1 MKKVMIFLLC
11 LLMLCGCSSSNVEES
26 ETPTNTSDN
35 KEHLIHNLT
44 DMKDIFIEDSDLR
57 DANDQYNKFVY
68 NLFNEVN
75 NDNDNTLLSPYSL
88 YSVLSIL
95 SNGAVD
101 SDKAHAKLILEN
113 TLGLTVNDLNK
124 FYEATSKDITS
135 YNSLL
140 FNSNLGL
147 SIDEETKNTI
157 SKYYG
162 DVIKEEGFD
171 DNLVNEVNGWCKEKT
186 NGLINSIIDED
197 DINFDSAL
205 LLLNAINVQG
215 NFDVTFNP
223 NKTVI
228 QEFTNSDNSKSNVSM
243 MKQTLDGY
251 WHTDNADGFV
261 KSLDSDYYFVGILTD
276 NIWGSS
282 LLGSNPIVDIINS
295 YVEYEGLDEE
305 NNTANVKHYTNLSF
319 PKFEI
324 DTTNDLDD
332 TLKRLGLESLY
343 DYTKSDFSL
352 FGCDLIYLHNV
363 RQKNHIKVNEEKVE
377 MSSVTMANGKDGA
390 SAPTEVKEEIYHDVT
405 FDRPF
410 IYALVKQVYIEETN
424 ELENVI
430 LFIGSVNNME
440 ETNGN

>member
-1 MKKVMIFLLC
+1 MKKVIIFLLC
-11 LLMLCGCSSSNVEES
+11 LLMLCGCGSSKIEE
-26 ETPTNTSDN
+26 TVQPTNTSDN
-35 KEHLIHNLT
+35 KEYLIHNLT

-57 DANDQYNKFVY
+57 EANDQYNKFVY

-101 SDKAHAKLILEN
+101 SDKAHTKLILEN
-113 TLGLTVNDLNK
+113 ALGLTVNDLNK
-124 FYEATSKDITS
+124 FYEATSYDITS

-147 SIDEETKNTI
+147 SIDEETKNAI

-162 DVIKEEGFD
+162 DVIKEEDFD
-171 DNLVNEVNGWCKEKT
+171 KNIVDEVNGWCKEKT
-186 NGLINSIIDED
+186 NGLIDSIINED
-197 DINFDSAL
+197 DIDFDSAL

-228 QEFTNSDNSKSNVSM
+228 QEFTNSDNSKTDVSM

-276 NIWGSS
+276 NMD
-282 LLGSNPIVDIINS
+282 SNLIGNIINS
-295 YVEYEGLDEE
+295 YIEYEGLDEE
-305 NNTANVKHYTNLSF
+305 SNSANIKHYTNLSF

-332 TLKRLGLESLY
+332 TLKQLGLESLY

-363 RQKNHIKVNEEKVE
+363 RQKNHINVNEEKVE
-377 MSSVTMANGKDGA
+377 MSSVTIANGKDGA

-430 LFIGSVNNME
+430 LFIGSVNNLE